1 MGYRSD
7 LYFKCHK
14 DIAPEFFSLLEQ
26 HEFSDYI
33 EDITIVDDDYIA
45 FSMLDLKWYTGYSDV
60 DAVNAFV
67 DSNSS
72 QVAFIR
78 NGENHDDIETRG
90 DTYDLDLDY
99 DVQFYVEGVEGEP
112 IEYNTLRTDLA
123 ASKPEYFV

>member
-26 HEFSDYI
+26 HELSGYI
-33 EDITIVDDDYIA
+33 ENIAIVDDDYIA
-45 FSMLDLKWYTGYSDV
+45 FSMFHLKWYTGYSSIDTI
-60 DAVNAFV
+60 NAFV

-78 NGENHDDIETRG
+78 NGEYSEDIETHG
-90 DTYDLDLDY
+90 DAYNLGLDY
-99 DVQFYVEGVEGEP
+99 YVQFYVEGVEGEP
-112 IEYNTLRTDLA
+112 ISYDKLRTNLA
-123 ASKPEYFV
+123 ASKPEYFI

>member
-7 LYFKCHK
+7 LYFKCTK

-26 HEFSDYI
+26 HEFSECI
-33 EDITIVDDDYIA
+33 EDITIVENNYIA
-45 FSMLDLKWYTGYSDV
+45 FSMPNLKWYTGYPDV
-60 DAVNAFV
+60 DAINSFV

-78 NGENHDDIETRG
+78 NGENHDDIEIRG
-90 DTYDLDLDY
+90 DTYDLDLNY
-99 DVQFYVEGVEGEP
+99 YVEFYVEGVEGKP
-112 IEYNTLRTDLA
+112 ISYDILRANLA